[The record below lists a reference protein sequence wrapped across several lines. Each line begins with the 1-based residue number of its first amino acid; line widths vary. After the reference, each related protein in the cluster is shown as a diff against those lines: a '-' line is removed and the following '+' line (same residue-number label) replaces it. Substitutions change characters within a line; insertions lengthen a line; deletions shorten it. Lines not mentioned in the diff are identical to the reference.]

1 MKKDKQK
8 KSKRQRRKEAIE
20 LDQLNVKS
28 KMELTSCV
36 LRSNQLLDAKVYELN
51 QKKNRLRDGLP
62 VISPFEYL

>member
-28 KMELTSCV
+28 KMELTGCV

>member
-1 MKKDKQK
+1 MKKDKQT
-8 KSKRQRRKEAIE
+8 KSKRQRRKEPIE

>member
-8 KSKRQRRKEAIE
+8 KSKRQRRKEAME

-28 KMELTSCV
+28 KMELTGCV

-51 QKKNRLRDGLP
+51 
-62 VISPFEYL
+62 

>member
-28 KMELTSCV
+28 KTELTSCV

>member
-36 LRSNQLLDAKVYELN
+36 LRSNQIVDAKVYEFSSI
-51 QKKNRLRDGLP
+51 KHRLRDGLP
-62 VISPFEYL
+62 VISSFGYL

>member
-36 LRSNQLLDAKVYELN
+36 LRSNQLVDAKVYDLN
-51 QKKNRLRDGLP
+51 HNKQKLRNG
-62 VISPFEYL
+62 

>member
-1 MKKDKQK
+1 MKKDKQT
-8 KSKRQRRKEAIE
+8 KRQRRKEAME
-20 LDQLNVKS
+20 LDTLNVKS